1 MTEYLFGGWDA
12 YNKKP
17 KTINNEENALLEQKH
32 INSLVEKAKKA
43 EFSDYVGAEQAI
55 MGISAIL
62 STAEKMGM
70 KAAAKSAQK
79 AVDKAFLA
87 LSKYDNWDYAG
98 FKTAVGMIKPI
109 Q

>member
-1 MTEYLFGGWDA
+1 MVTLFSKHKFG
-12 YNKKP
+12 KKDVSS
-17 KTINNEENALLEQKH
+17 LL
-32 INSLVEKAKKA
+32 NSLVKKAKKA